1 MRFLISGAMTI
12 AFLVIGCRGHVTVRV
27 SPAYIETIQARLAEV
42 KANDLRRPGD
52 AASKRDAA
60 FGVPMGNITFD
71 PPEVQI

>member
-1 MRFLISGAMTI
+1 M
-12 AFLVIGCRGHVTVRV
+12 TVRV
-27 SPAYIETIQARLAEV
+27 SPANIETIQARLAEV

-52 AASKRDAA
+52 AASKRDAV